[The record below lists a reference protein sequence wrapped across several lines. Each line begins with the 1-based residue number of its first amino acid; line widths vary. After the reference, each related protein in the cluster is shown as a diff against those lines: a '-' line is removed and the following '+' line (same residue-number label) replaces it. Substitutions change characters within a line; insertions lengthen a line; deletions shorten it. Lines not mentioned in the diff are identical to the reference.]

1 MVHTVGQA
9 VDPAQTDP
17 QQARGADGAAEE
29 PDKQVS
35 WAELFFDLVYV
46 FAITEVSSLL
56 LADHGWA
63 GVGRALIVFIPAYWT
78 WTATS
83 VHANRQDV
91 ENVPDRIGIFAVALS
106 ALFIGLAIPGAF
118 GDRGLLYG
126 GAYWVA
132 RLVLQA
138 LALRWQDLRLNSFL
152 IAAVVTGPLMLA
164 GGLAEGNARIALW
177 ATAALIDTLAP
188 QLLRRR
194 TTTHFHSGH
203 LPERFGLFLIVALG
217 ESIIAIGSP
226 ATGTT
231 SISEAVLATVAAAFV
246 LSAALWWVYFAFAA
260 NALQFAVAAADRQFD
275 MVRHI
280 LSYAHLGLISAVIA
294 TAVGLH
300 EAVAH
305 PGQRLGLGV
314 AALLY
319 GGCGLFLAVF
329 AYTRWRMFR
338 LWSVTRLTAAAAVLV
353 SLPLATRLPALG
365 AVAWLAGLIVALDV
379 VEWYRMRRAASRAGT
394 EDGADAA
401 AAATVGEQRDAPETE
416 AQIRMETEA

>member
-1 MVHTVGQA
+1 MRAAGEA

-17 QQARGADGAAEE
+17 AKAGGNAEAAKE

-46 FAITEVSSLL
+46 FAITEVSTLL
-56 LADHGWA
+56 QADHSWA
-63 GVGRALIVFIPAYWT
+63 GAGRALIVFVPAYWA

-91 ENVPDRIGIFAVALS
+91 ENATDRIGIFAVALS
-106 ALFIGLAIPGAF
+106 ALFMGLAIPGAY

-132 RLVLQA
+132 RLVLQV
-138 LALRWQDLRLNSFL
+138 LALRWQSLHLNSFL
-152 IAAVVTGPLMLA
+152 VGAVVTGPLLVA
-164 GGLAEGNARIALW
+164 GGLVEGNARIALW
-177 ATAALIDTLAP
+177 AAAALVDTLAP

-194 TTTHFHSGH
+194 ATAHFHSGH

-217 ESIIAIGSP
+217 ETIIAIGSP
-226 ATGTT
+226 VTGTT
-231 SISEAVLATVAAAFV
+231 PMGGDVLVTVAAAFV
-246 LSAALWWVYFAFAA
+246 LTAALWWVYFAFAA
-260 NALQFAVAAADRQFD
+260 SALQFAVASAEKQFD
-275 MVRHI
+275 MVRHV

-294 TAVGLH
+294 IAVGLH
-300 EAVAH
+300 DAVAH
-305 PGQRLGLGV
+305 PGQHLGAGV

-319 GGCGLFLAVF
+319 GGCGLFLIAF

-353 SLPLATRLPALG
+353 SLPLASRLPALQ
-365 AVAWLAGLIVALDV
+365 AVMWLAGLIVTLDV
-379 VEWYRMRRAASRAGT
+379 VEWYRMRRAASKAGT
-394 EDGADAA
+394 DDAAEAA
-401 AAATVGEQRDAPETE
+401 AAATVGEQGEAPETE
-416 AQIRMETEA
+416 ARIRMETEA

>member
-1 MVHTVGQA
+1 MGTVGEA

-17 QQARGADGAAEE
+17 EKAGGGAGTAEE

-56 LADHGWA
+56 QADHSWA
-63 GVGRALIVFIPAYWT
+63 GTGRALIVFVPAYWA

-91 ENVPDRIGIFAVALS
+91 ENAPDRLGIFAVALC
-106 ALFIGLAIPGAF
+106 ALFMGLAVPGAY
-118 GDRGLLYG
+118 GDRGLLF
-126 GAYWVA
+126 GASYWVA
-132 RLVLQA
+132 RLVLQG
-138 LALRWQDLRLNSFL
+138 LALRWQHLHLNSFL
-152 IAAVVTGPLMLA
+152 VSAVVTGPLLLA
-164 GGLAEGNARIALW
+164 GGLVEGNARIALW
-177 ATAALIDTLAP
+177 AAAALVDTLTP

-217 ESIIAIGSP
+217 ETIIAIGSP
-226 ATGTT
+226 VTGTAH
-231 SISEAVLATVAAAFV
+231 ISGGVLATVAAAFV
-246 LSAALWWVYFAFAA
+246 LTAALWWVYFAFAA
-260 NALQFAVAAADRQFD
+260 SAMRFAVAAADKQFD
-275 MVRHI
+275 MVRHV

-300 EAVAH
+300 DAVAH
-305 PGQRLGLGV
+305 PGHRLGAGA

-319 GGCGLFLAVF
+319 GGCGLFLLVF
-329 AYTRWRMFR
+329 VYTRRRMFR

-353 SLPLATRLPALG
+353 SLPLASRLPALG
-365 AVAWLAGLIVALDV
+365 AVLWLAGLIVALDM
-379 VEWYRMRRAASRAGT
+379 VEWYRMRRAAARAGT
-394 EDGADAA
+394 EDGAEAA
-401 AAATVGEQRDAPETE
+401 AAAAVGEQRDAPETE